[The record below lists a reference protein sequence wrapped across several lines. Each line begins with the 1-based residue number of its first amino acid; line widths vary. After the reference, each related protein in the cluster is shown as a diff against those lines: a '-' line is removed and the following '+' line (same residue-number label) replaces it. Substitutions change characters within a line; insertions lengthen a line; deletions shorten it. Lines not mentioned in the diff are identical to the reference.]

1 LIIIKLATKSYQPYP
16 IMKKLKFTIASLMIV
31 GFLSATLFTSCGG
44 KKEEATE
51 EATEQ
56 TDEHP
61 AGGEHPSGGGEHPAA
76 DSTAKDSTAAQ

>member
-1 LIIIKLATKSYQPYP
+1 LIIINLAFVLHQLYPY
-16 IMKKLKFTIASLMIV
+16 MKKLKFTIASLMIV

-51 EATEQ
+51 ETTEQ

-61 AGGEHPSGGGEHPAA
+61 AGGEHPSSGGEHPKA

>member
-1 LIIIKLATKSYQPYP
+1 
-16 IMKKLKFTIASLMIV
+16 MKKLRFTIASLMIV

-56 TDEHP
+56 VEEHP
-61 AGGEHPSGGGEHPAA
+61 TEGEHPSGGEHPAA
-76 DSTAKDSTAAQ
+76 DSTAGDTTAAQ